1 MVSKKKSTKS
11 GKKKSFKAGDIW
23 YDPLLEEFYLITKKY
38 KQELQIK
45 WLHKDLTQSVSF
57 QECEHD
63 TFTRTISSLEK
74 ELL

>member
-11 GKKKSFKAGDIW
+11 GKKRSFKTGDVW
-23 YDPLLEEFYLITKKY
+23 YDPLLEEFYLITKKH

-57 QECEHD
+57 QECSHD
-63 TFTRTISSLEK
+63 RFIRTISSLEK